1 MNIPPEQ
8 PEDKAEKQEIPLAEA
23 VTRRRQHFLSMRTTE
38 LRQTPSLGEILLPFL
53 FAAMETCWIDAIFI
67 GLADIGLFGS
77 HVSLMPLWAP
87 FVLIIGSQW
96 ILSLLERRAASGS
109 GGSGGSSGNEDD
121 TQTTLPGSSLL
132 ILFISVTTLFI
143 IWLTIYTPTAF
154 FLNPGWLL
162 ALLND
167 AFSLNLRAYHIFLI
181 VALALYFCWRG
192 VRLLSRE
199 FEPSQAFG
207 TLRLGLGIIVVVILV
222 RAGQASTGGAGSD
235 DFILLLLVPVFLFLS
250 LAAHALARVTFV
262 RHTHPVGL
270 EGDFSV
276 HERSILYM
284 IGILGVILLLI
295 AVLVDTLA
303 NPTITAD
310 IQPLLNVLG
319 QAYSWLAGILAAA
332 IVLIV
337 TPVFLLLELLINL
350 LHSLFPSNGRQLP
363 PAAPRPRNLN
373 LPPQTIGAP
382 LIVPFVKILLPIL
395 LAIAVILFIRWIV
408 RRPRRVRLIT
418 SRRIVELRESL
429 WSWTL
434 FWSQL
439 KALFL
444 SLFRRFFPRRAA
456 GEELQIATETNET
469 EPAARTIRE
478 IYRALLKHA
487 AARGYPRR
495 KDETP
500 YEFRQ
505 RLDEKTPL
513 AEPQLAVVTEAYT
526 IIRYGAI
533 VPGEVEVAHIQQEW
547 ATLEQKWRETMS

>member
-1 MNIPPEQ
+1 MNISPEQ
-8 PEDKAEKQEIPLAEA
+8 PEDKAEKREIPSAEVA
-23 VTRRRQHFLSMRTTE
+23 TRRRQHLLSMRTTE

-109 GGSGGSSGNEDD
+109 SGHEDD

-167 AFSLNLRAYHIFLI
+167 AFSLNQRAYHIFLI
-181 VALALYFCWRG
+181 VALTIYFCWRG

-207 TLRLGLGIIVVVILV
+207 TLRLGLGIIVVVILI
-222 RAGQASTGGAGSD
+222 RAGQASAGGLGSD
-235 DFILLLLVPVFLFLS
+235 DFILLLLVPIFLFLS

-295 AVLVDTLA
+295 AVLVDTFA
-303 NPTITAD
+303 SPTIPAG

-332 IVLIV
+332 IVLVV
-337 TPVFLLLELLINL
+337 TPIFLLLELLINL
-350 LHSLFPSNGRQLP
+350 LHSLFPSNGRQVP

-373 LPPQTIGAP
+373 LPPQTIAAP

-395 LAIAVILFIRWIV
+395 LAIVVILFIRWIV
-408 RRPRRVRLIT
+408 RRPRHVRIIT
-418 SRRIVELRESL
+418 GRRIVELHESL

-444 SLFRRFFPRRAA
+444 SLFRRFFPQRAA
-456 GEELQIATETNET
+456 GEGLQIATEANET
-469 EPAARTIRE
+469 EPAVRSIRE

-487 AARGYPRR
+487 ATRGYPRR

-526 IIRYGAI
+526 ITRYGAI
-533 VPGEVEVAHIQQEW
+533 VPDEAEVAHIQQEW
-547 ATLEQKWRETMS
+547 AALEQKWRETMS